1 MKEFQTDAYEKYA
14 QREKGYLRM
23 LEEKFISFDVFV
35 RLFYRNR
42 LTYEFKREPAWHHKY
57 CLWCDKK
64 VARCTCEK

>member
-35 RLFYRNR
+35 RLFHRNR
-42 LTYEFKREPAWHHKY
+42 LTYEFKKELARKGKY
-57 CLWCDKK
+57 CLRCDKK
-64 VARCTCEK
+64 IARCTCEK